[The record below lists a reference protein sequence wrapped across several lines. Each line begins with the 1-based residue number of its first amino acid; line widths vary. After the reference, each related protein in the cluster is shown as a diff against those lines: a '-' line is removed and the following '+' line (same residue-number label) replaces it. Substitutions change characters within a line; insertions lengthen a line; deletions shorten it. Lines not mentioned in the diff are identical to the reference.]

1 MTLKAPSF
9 SMTLKILNI
18 IGTPFS
24 ETEFSLNVV
33 DGALIRYA
41 VLNRIHLLFLESLN
55 KHHIDM
61 FSEEFKQLIERCG
74 RINETIMKIAKA
86 LEKNNLKYSFFKT
99 IRPYREVTVDID
111 TLIFYNRKNATRL
124 LCDAGFKLLE
134 NGSLSTTL
142 WDEESKINIDLYE
155 EIGVS
160 HLIYMDKEKAQQF
173 IVRKT
178 IGNGYFVRSLD
189 AVADLLA
196 IISHSII
203 KEQMY
208 VLSEYF
214 TTIHYLNQMD
224 NQEINRLIETA
235 EQWELEKA
243 LSTHLS
249 ITSVIHMKAHSFVP
263 KPLKK
268 LLGAV
273 GYNCRE
279 VEAIKMRNY
288 QMPYKYHPL
297 TVIESFIE
305 KLSEPATK
313 RSLAT
318 QFFKLSNPKYAS
330 SFVKGAL
337 QHLKR
342 EGY

>member
-1 MTLKAPSF
+1 M
-9 SMTLKILNI
+9 
-18 IGTPFS
+18 
-24 ETEFSLNVV
+24 
-33 DGALIRYA
+33 
-41 VLNRIHLLFLESLN
+41 HLFFLESLN
-55 KHHIDM
+55 KRHIDM
-61 FSEEFKQLIERCG
+61 FSGEFKHLIERCG
-74 RINETIMKIAKA
+74 KVNETIVKVAET
-86 LEKNNLKYSFFKT
+86 LEKNDIEYSFFKT

-111 TLIFYNRKNATRL
+111 TIIFHNRKKATRI
-124 LCDAGFKLLE
+124 LCDVGFKLLE
-134 NGSLSTTL
+134 NGPLSTTL
-142 WDEESKINIDLYE
+142 WDEESEINIDLYE

-160 HLIYMDKEKAQQF
+160 HLIYVDKEKVLPF
-173 IVRKT
+173 VVEKT
-178 IGNGYFVRSLD
+178 IGDGYLVKSLD
-189 AVADLLA
+189 AIADALA

-214 TTIHYLNQMD
+214 TTIHYLHQM
-224 NQEINRLIETA
+224 NNREVERLIETA
-235 EQWELEKA
+235 EQWKLKKA
-243 LSTHLS
+243 VSTHLS
-249 ITSVIHMKAHSFVP
+249 ITSAIHMKAHSFVP

-273 GYNCRE
+273 GYNRRE
-279 VEAIKMRNY
+279 VEAVKKRNY

-330 SFVKGAL
+330 SFVKGTL
-337 QHLKR
+337 QHLNR